1 MEAKVLKEKILIVD
15 DEPDIV
21 KLLGD
26 FLGGLGYQT
35 SAAYN
40 GKEGLEMARM
50 ESPDMILLDYVMP
63 EMDGYA
69 FLDELRRDP
78 QLLAIPTIMITVKD
92 SYADQIYAAVH
103 ATPDYLAK
111 PFSLKQ
117 LAEMVA
123 KVFARRKIGESKP
136 A

>member
-1 MEAKVLKEKILIVD
+1 MEAKVLKEMILIVD

-21 KLLGD
+21 KLLAD

-40 GKEGLEMARM
+40 GKEAMEMARM
-50 ESPDMILLDYVMP
+50 EPPDMILLDYVMP

-103 ATPDYLAK
+103 STPDYLAK

>member
-1 MEAKVLKEKILIVD
+1 MQEKPIKATILIVD

-21 KLLGD
+21 RLLTD
-26 FLGGLGYQT
+26 YLSGLGYGIT
-35 SAAYN
+35 AAYN
-40 GKEGLEMARM
+40 GKEGLEMARKQ
-50 ESPDMILLDYVMP
+50 SPDLILLDYVMP

-117 LAEMVA
+117 LNEMVI
-123 KVFARRKIGESKP
+123 KVLARRKQEETKP
-136 A
+136 V

>member
-1 MEAKVLKEKILIVD
+1 MEAKVLKEMILIVD

-26 FLGGLGYQT
+26 FLGGLGYQI

-50 ESPDMILLDYVMP
+50 EPPDMILLDYVMP